1 MKIEEFELERLQS
14 LWENE
19 VEINLTESGVH
30 PYTLRELLTPDEIS
44 DLLDLRLTYGWTN
57 GSPDLRD
64 SVRQYYPGTSRQQV
78 LITNGSAEAN
88 FLAMWTLLEPGDQ
101 IALMLPNYMQI
112 WGLARSLGAEV
123 RPFHLRSNGQSWR
136 LDLEELEAAVTPKT
150 RAIVVCNPNNPTGAT
165 LTEPEMDRI
174 VELAE
179 SVGAYVYADEVY
191 KGVELDGEERPSFF
205 GRTDRVA
212 VASGLSKALAHPG
225 LRIGWLVGPESLIAD
240 AWHRNDYTTITTA
253 TLSEKVAEKI
263 LQPATRRRILE
274 RNRGMLRHNLDLL
287 QRWIAER
294 PGKFALVPPEAGGMA
309 FLSYTYDLGST
320 ELSTRLRETRSVFVL
335 PGDVYGMDRHLRL
348 GIGERAEVLSRGLEI
363 LGEFCDEWEAGQ

>member
-64 SVRQYYPGTSRQQV
+64 SVRQYYPGTSREQV

-88 FLAMWTLLEPGDQ
+88 FLAMWTLLEPGDE

-123 RPFHLRSNGQSWR
+123 RPFHLRSDGQRWR

-150 RAIVVCNPNNPTGAT
+150 RAVVVCNPNNPTGAT

-179 SVGAYVYADEVY
+179 AVGAYVYADEVY

-205 GRTDRVA
+205 GRSDRVA

-240 AWHRNDYTTITTA
+240 AWHVVNDCCRFSNT
-253 TLSEKVAEKI
+253 
-263 LQPATRRRILE
+263 
-274 RNRGMLRHNLDLL
+274 G
-287 QRWIAER
+287 
-294 PGKFALVPPEAGGMA
+294 
-309 FLSYTYDLGST
+309 
-320 ELSTRLRETRSVFVL
+320 
-335 PGDVYGMDRHLRL
+335 
-348 GIGERAEVLSRGLEI
+348 
-363 LGEFCDEWEAGQ
+363 